1 MVRLQHLRVRLLVAY
16 LTLYAMLLGRRR
28 RSQLVSQS
36 DTESAANAVQETQD
50 LLLSFLPKDS
60 QEAAKPML
68 GALLNTY
75 FMSAGESER
84 ENFVTELRAAKA
96 SYDDGDE
103 EAIVQLASR
112 FGVTKQALDSMMPAA
127 KAKQA
132 QEDE

>member
-1 MVRLQHLRVRLLVAY
+1 
-16 LTLYAMLLGRRR
+16 
-28 RSQLVSQS
+28 VSQS
-36 DTESAANAVQETQD
+36 DEPVSQANAVQETQD

-132 QEDE
+132 QEDEIRTSVRSVSGSSSTGARKS